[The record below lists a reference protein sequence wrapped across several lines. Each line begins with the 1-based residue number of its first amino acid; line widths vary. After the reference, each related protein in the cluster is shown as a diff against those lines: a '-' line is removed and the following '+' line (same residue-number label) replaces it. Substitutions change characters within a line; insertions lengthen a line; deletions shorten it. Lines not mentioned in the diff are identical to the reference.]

1 MTFQIAMAGVPVIYV
16 GSANLTT
23 AGRALSPAIEYDAVD
38 VTAFSDSARRNL
50 LGLHGVTVRY
60 DGLFDGSATTNSP
73 HGALVALLGTTR
85 QIVTVWMMGDGTGTE
100 GVGLGSAYAAMYR
113 PSGAVGEVVSLGADI
128 GQDGRWDRAVSLG
141 SSTSVQLAASAT
153 FAGPDIDGLATWTAG
168 GACFIHVF
176 ARATGTMSFRLQD
189 SAGGGGTGYTNV
201 TGATATFV
209 GSAGIGISTIL
220 TFTTLLQR
228 YRRIHITTLAGGG
241 TGTSSFQASVS
252 ER

>member
-1 MTFQIAMAGVPVIYV
+1 MTFQVAMAGVPVIYA

-50 LGLHGVTVRY
+50 LGQHGVTVRY
-60 DGLFDGSATTNSP
+60 DGLFDGSAAQSP
-73 HGALVALLGTTR
+73 HAALLQLLGTTR

-100 GVGLGSAYAAMYR
+100 GIGLGSAYAAMYR
-113 PSGAVGEVVSLGADI
+113 PGGAVGEAVSLGADI

-153 FAGPDIDGLATWTAG
+153 FAGPDIDGLGTTTGG
-168 GACFIHVF
+168 GAFFVHVF

-189 SAGGGGTGYTNV
+189 SAAGGGAGYTNV
-201 TGATATFV
+201 TGATATLV
-209 GSAGIGISTIL
+209 GSAGTGISTIL

-228 YRRIHITTLAGGG
+228 FRRINVTTIAGGG
-241 TGTSSFQASVS
+241 TGTSSFQASVA

>member
-1 MTFQIAMAGVPVIYV
+1 MTFQVAANGIPVIYA
-16 GSANLTT
+16 GSANLST
-23 AGRALSPAIEYDAVD
+23 AGRVLSPALEYEPVD
-38 VTAFSDSARRNL
+38 VTAFSDSARRNML
-50 LGLHGVTVRY
+50 SVYKASARY
-60 DGLFDGSATTNSP
+60 DGLFDGSANASP
-73 HGALVALLGTTR
+73 HAALLQLLGSTR
-85 QIVTVWMMGDGTGTE
+85 QVVTVWMMGDGTGTE
-100 GVGLGSAYAAMYR
+100 GIGFGSAYAAMYR
-113 PSGAVGEVVSLGADI
+113 PGGAVGEAVSLGADI
-128 GQDGRWDRAVSLG
+128 MQDGRWDRAVSLG

>member
-1 MTFQIAMAGVPVIYV
+1 MTFSIAMAGVPVIYA

-23 AGRALSPAIEYDAVD
+23 AGRALAPAIEYDAVD

-60 DGLFDGSATTNSP
+60 DGLFDGSANASP
-73 HGALVALLGTTR
+73 HAALLQLLGSTR

-113 PSGAVGEVVSLGADI
+113 PSGAVGEAVSLGADI
-128 GQDGRWDRAVSLG
+128 GQDGRWDRIVSLG
-141 SSTSVQLAASAT
+141 SATSVQLAASAT
-153 FAGPDIDGLATWTAG
+153 FAGPDIDGLATATGG
-168 GACFIHVF
+168 GAFFVHVF

-189 SAGGGGTGYTNV
+189 STGGLGTGYTNV
-201 TGATATFV
+201 TGATGTFV

-220 TFTTLLQR
+220 TFSTNLQR
-228 YRRIHITTLAGGG
+228 YRRIHVTTIAGGG
-241 TGTSSFQASVS
+241 TGTSTFQASVA